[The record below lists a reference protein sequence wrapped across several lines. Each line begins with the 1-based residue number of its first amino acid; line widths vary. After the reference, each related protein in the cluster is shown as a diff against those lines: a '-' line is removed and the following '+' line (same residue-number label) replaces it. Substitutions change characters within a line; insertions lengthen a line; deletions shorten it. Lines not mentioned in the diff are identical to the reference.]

1 MKKNIITI
9 ALVVSSILAGVYF
22 TGVFYYQ
29 DRFPSQ
35 THINQVDVA
44 GMTLGEADK
53 ELEKADD
60 WDKITIKSDKEKFLE
75 IESKKADYKYVTS
88 PELPKILKQQNE
100 WAWPLSIF
108 KDSEYKIPTSSDYNK
123 DNVKSMI
130 DTMEELDKKLLNA
143 QVAYSD
149 SDEAFVVEPHSYEIK
164 LSREELFD
172 LVIEIIEKRK
182 NTLNI
187 EKYIEEPDIFEDD
200 ESLALARDKANKL
213 LDLKLKYD
221 FGDRE
226 EVIDKSLLKDW
237 IVVKEKEVDVDAEKV
252 REYIVELAKKYDTFG
267 SSRKFKTN
275 TGNIITTNG
284 GTYGWM
290 THRGKTTDALIQHIK
305 AGEDKTIEPVYSYTA
320 LSRNSDDIGT
330 SYVEIDLYQQMVY
343 VYINGELKVKTPTV
357 TGNIAQGH
365 NTPRGV
371 DAITY
376 KQNGAV
382 LRGEDYASPVKY
394 WMPFNGDVGLHDAD
408 WRTSFGGDIYK
419 TNGSHGCINL
429 PPGNAKT
436 IFDLVYPGM
445 PVIVH

>member
-1 MKKNIITI
+1 MYYIYIILLYI
-9 ALVVSSILAGVYF
+9 YF
-22 TGVFYYQ
+22 C
-29 DRFPSQ
+29 
-35 THINQVDVA
+35 
-44 GMTLGEADK
+44 
-53 ELEKADD
+53 
-60 WDKITIKSDKEKFLE
+60 
-75 IESKKADYKYVTS
+75 
-88 PELPKILKQQNE
+88 
-100 WAWPLSIF
+100 
-108 KDSEYKIPTSSDYNK
+108 
-123 DNVKSMI
+123 
-130 DTMEELDKKLLNA
+130 DKK
-143 QVAYSD
+143 
-149 SDEAFVVEPHSYEIK
+149 
-164 LSREELFD
+164 
-172 LVIEIIEKRK
+172 
-182 NTLNI
+182 
-187 EKYIEEPDIFEDD
+187 
-200 ESLALARDKANKL
+200 
-213 LDLKLKYD
+213 
-221 FGDRE
+221 
-226 EVIDKSLLKDW
+226 EVIAKSLLKDW
-237 IVVKEKEVDVDAEKV
+237 IELKEKEVDVDAEKV

-429 PPGNAKT
+429 PPGNAKS